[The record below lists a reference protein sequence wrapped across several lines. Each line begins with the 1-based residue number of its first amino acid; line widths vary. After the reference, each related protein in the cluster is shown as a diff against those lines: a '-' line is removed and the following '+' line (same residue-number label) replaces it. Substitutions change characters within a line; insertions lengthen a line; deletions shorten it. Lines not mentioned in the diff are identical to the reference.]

1 MIKHLLFSLLGI
13 FIFHSTFAQKTY
25 PRNGV
30 ADERSGYYA
39 LTNVTLYQAYNR
51 KIDNAT
57 LIIKDG
63 KVETSGKN
71 ISIPKGAVE
80 IDLSGK
86 TIYPAF
92 IDLHSN
98 YGMPEPEKSPR
109 KRNDPPQM
117 LTKKEGAYIWN
128 QALKPEFSAYEN
140 FKIDAK
146 AAKELRKIGFGA
158 VLTHQ
163 MDGIS
168 RGTSSVVTLGEKR
181 PHEVIL
187 KGDVGHHLSF
197 KKGNSP
203 QNYPSSLMGAIALLR
218 QTYYDGDWYK
228 SQDEERNI
236 SLEAWNNA
244 RNLLQFF
251 EVRDRLEVLRAAK
264 LGKEFGITYTMKGA
278 GDEYQRIDAIKAT
291 GSNLII
297 PVNFPDAY
305 DVTDPYDA
313 YNVSLGDM
321 KHWKLAPTNAARLAK
336 ANINFAIT
344 VNGLKKKGDFLKRI
358 RKVVKNGL
366 SKENALKALT
376 FEPARMLR
384 MNSQLGSLEDGRVAN
399 FFIADKDIF
408 ASDARIME
416 SWVQGQRM
424 VMTDATTAELAGSY
438 DLKVGSESYKLKI
451 SNKGGKTNA
460 NIIVNDSTKTK
471 VALTINEPLITIA
484 FQPEDSDTK
493 YRLSG
498 TIQDKKWSG
507 RGQVADGKWVNW
519 SVAPATEEKDETK
532 EEKKKPEKEEKKEES
547 SNDALSMQ
555 VPYPFMAYGW
565 TEQPRQQTYLITN
578 ATVWT
583 NEAEGIL
590 ENTNVLVENGKISQI
605 GKNVT
610 KSGAIAI
617 DGTGKHL
624 TSGIVDEHSHIAIS
638 RGVNEGTQVSSAE
651 VSIADV
657 VNSDDINIYR
667 QLAGGVTTA
676 QLLHGSAN
684 PIGGQSG
691 IIKLRW
697 GWTPE
702 EMKFEGADPFI
713 KFALGENVKQSN
725 WGDNNQSRFPQTRM
739 GVEQVYEDYFTRAK
753 EYEMRKKA
761 GGNFRKDLDME
772 AILEIVNGKRFIT
785 CHSYQQGEIN
795 MLMKVAERHGFR
807 VNTFTH
813 ILEGY
818 KVADKM
824 AKHGVAG
831 STFSDWWAYK
841 YEVIDAIPQN
851 GEIMHQEGVLTGFNS
866 DDAEMAR
873 RLNQEAGKAIMYG
886 DISEEEAWKFVT
898 LNPAK
903 MLHIDDRVGSIKT
916 GKDADLVLWSE
927 HPMSIYAKAEYTF
940 VDGRKLYDRA
950 DDTKMQEIVAKERAA
965 LIQEMLEV
973 KKKGGKTQEIKKKNK
988 HHYHCDDIHDEI
1000 KD

>member
-1 MIKHLLFSLLGI
+1 MAKHLLFSLLGI
-13 FIFHSTFAQKTY
+13 FLFHSTVAQKTY

-39 LTNVTLYQAYNR
+39 LINATLYQTYNR

-63 KVETSGKN
+63 KVEASGSD
-71 ISIPKGAVE
+71 ITIPKGAVE
-80 IDLSGK
+80 IDLNGK
-86 TIYPAF
+86 IIYPAF

-98 YGMPEPEKSPR
+98 YGMPEPAKSKR
-109 KRNDPPQM
+109 KWNDPPQM

-168 RGTSSVVTLGEKR
+168 RGTSSLVTLGEER

-187 KGDVGHHLSF
+187 KGEVGHHLSF
-197 KKGNSP
+197 KKGTSS
-203 QNYPSSLMGAIALLR
+203 QGYPSSLMGAIALLR

-228 SQDEERNI
+228 SQDDERNI
-236 SLEAWNNA
+236 SLESWNTA
-244 RNLLQFF
+244 RRLPQFF
-251 EVRDRLEVLRAAK
+251 DVRDRLEILRAAK
-264 LGKEFGITYTMKGA
+264 LGKEFGITYTMKGT
-278 GDEYQRIDAIKAT
+278 GDEYQRIDAIKGT
-291 GSNLII
+291 GSSLII
-297 PVNFPDAY
+297 PVNFPAAY

-344 VNGLKKKGDFLKRI
+344 VDGLKKKDDFLKMI
-358 RKVVKNGL
+358 RKAVKHGL
-366 SKENALKALT
+366 SKDNALKALT
-376 FEPARMLR
+376 FAPAQMLR
-384 MNSQLGSLEDGRVAN
+384 MTNKIGSLEDGRVAN
-399 FFIADKDIF
+399 FFISDKDIF
-408 ASDARIME
+408 ADDARIME
-416 SWVQGQRM
+416 SWVQGNRM
-424 VMTDATTAELAGSY
+424 VMTDVTATELAGTY
-438 DLKVGSESYKLKI
+438 DLKVGSENYQLKV
-451 SNKGGKTNA
+451 SSKGGKTDA
-460 NIIVNDSTKTK
+460 TIIVNDSTTTK
-471 VALTINEPLITIA
+471 VALSVNEPLLTMA

-498 TIQDKKWSG
+498 SMQDKKWAG
-507 RGQVADGKWVNW
+507 RGQVTDGEWVNW
-519 SVAPATEEKDETK
+519 SVTPQQKEKDVAK
-532 EEKKKPEKEEKKEES
+532 VEKEKTKKEEQKEEA
-547 SNDALSMQ
+547 NDALSMEI
-555 VPYPFMAYGW
+555 PYPFMAYGW
-565 TEQPRQQTYLITN
+565 TEQPRQETYLITN

-583 NEAEGIL
+583 NEADGIL
-590 ENTNVLVENGKISQI
+590 ENTNVLVENGKITKI
-605 GKNVT
+605 GKDIA

-624 TSGIVDEHSHIAIS
+624 TAGIVDEHSHIAIS
-638 RGVNEGTQVSSAE
+638 RGVNEGTQASSAE

-667 QLAGGVTTA
+667 QLAGGVTSA

-702 EMKFEGADPFI
+702 EMKFAGADSFI

-753 EYEMRKKA
+753 EYERRKKS
-761 GGNFRKDLDME
+761 GDNFRKDLDME
-772 AILEIVNGKRFIT
+772 AILEIVNGERFIS

-824 AKHGVAG
+824 AKHGAAG

-927 HPMSIYAKAEYTF
+927 HPMSIYAKADYTF

-950 DDTKMQEIVAKERAA
+950 EDTEMQAVIAKERAA
-965 LIQEMLEV
+965 LIQEMLDV
-973 KKKGGKTQEIKKKNK
+973 KKKGGKTQAIKQKNK

-1000 KD
+1000 K